1 MFLSDI
7 AIKRP
12 VFTSVLLL
20 VIVIFGAGSY
30 LRTGVELFPEINF
43 PAIIVSTT
51 YPGAGPEEVEKAV
64 TKPIEDNITLVDNVK
79 HVESSS
85 SEGGSTVVIS
95 FFMGTDLDVA
105 ANDVRDQVGQ
115 IVRVLPD
122 DADEPVVL
130 KLNPNAFPVV
140 RLAASGDLSL
150 MDLRELAD
158 DTIRTELGKI
168 EGVGLIRI
176 VGGEQREIRVEV
188 DQSRLEANGV
198 SISHVISAVSSANL
212 EIPGGRLTQEKREYS
227 IRVMGEIETPEDVG
241 RIPLPGTGGSVLVSD
256 VALVLDTAAE
266 VRTMARTRGY
276 PSVGV
281 EILKQGDAN
290 TIKVGEGVRAAV
302 KRLNADLMPPGT
314 QLEVITDDSIFIRD
328 VVDEV
333 RDNMIQ
339 GIILT
344 AIALYLFLHSIRG
357 TIIIALGMPAAVVAT
372 FILLYFAGYT
382 INIMSMMGM
391 AISIGILVNNAILV
405 LENIHRHIDMG
416 DDPKTAASRGTSE
429 IAVAVASTTLTNIV
443 VFLPIAFMESVVGQV
458 FRQFAMT
465 VVFATLF
472 SLLTAFTLT
481 PMLASML
488 LKKKEDSDARTAG
501 WLRALYAS
509 WDGVYDSM
517 SESYVRM
524 VERIVRHPWTVV
536 AISTVVFFAIMGTVP
551 RILGGEFFPQ
561 TDEGQFV
568 VTVET
573 DVASSLDYTDTAT
586 RKVEKICG
594 ELPEVSVVYSTVG
607 SSSSS
612 EMFGAISGANVA
624 QVVVKLVDKK
634 ERERSTVEVMNSLRP
649 VLARVVGAKISL
661 SAAGQGG
668 PGGKPIELEVRGE
681 NIDTLKEITDD
692 ALDLFRGGEVGG
704 KVYPGVPGLVDA
716 DTEWREGK
724 PEVSL
729 QPERDRLRIQ
739 GVTIRDLAESIRAY
753 YTGVVA
759 SRYREG
765 DDEYD
770 IRVQLSDL
778 GRKDASILEALSVPG
793 AGGGLVRVSE
803 VVTSKRTSGPTQLT
817 RKNREHMIRVVA
829 ETSGRTAG
837 EVHGDLVQRMG
848 ALRMPDG
855 YTYDWAGE
863 IEFMEENF
871 ADMYTAMLLA
881 AVLTYL
887 LLAGILESW
896 KLSVLIMLSLPLSF
910 AGVFVALLVRGLTI
924 NVFSLMG
931 IVMLIGL
938 VINNAIVIVDYAAL
952 LWKQGMP
959 LKEAIPKAC
968 GVRLRP
974 ILMANTTTIIAMI
987 PLSLG
992 IGAGG
997 EYRAPMAVT
1006 QMGGLLFGGLLAL
1019 LVTPAVFY
1027 LSQRRAD
1034 RKRAEVAAD

>member
-1 MFLSDI
+1 VFLSDI

-12 VFTSVLLL
+12 VFTSVVLL

-30 LRTGVELFPEINF
+30 LRTGVELFPEIDF

-51 YPGAGPEEVEKAV
+51 YSGAGPEEVEKAV

-79 HVESSS
+79 YVESAS
-85 SEGGSTVVIS
+85 SEGASTVVIS
-95 FFMGTDLDVA
+95 FFMGTDLDIA

-122 DADEPVVL
+122 DADEPVVM
-130 KLNPNAFPVV
+130 KLNPNAFPVM

-150 MDLRELAD
+150 MDLHELAD

-188 DQSRLEANGV
+188 DQSRLEASGV

-212 EIPGGRLTQEKREYS
+212 EIPGGRLTQEKREYA
-227 IRVMGEIETPEDVG
+227 IRVLGEISSPEEVG
-241 RIPLPGTGGSVLVSD
+241 RIPLPGTGGSVLVQD
-256 VALVLDTAAE
+256 VARVLDTAAE
-266 VRTMARTRGY
+266 VRTIARTGGY

-302 KRLNADLMPPGT
+302 ERLNADLMPPNT
-314 QLEVITDDSIFIRD
+314 KLEVITDDSIFIRD

-333 RDNMIQ
+333 GENMFQ
-339 GIILT
+339 GVLLT
-344 AIALYLFLHSIRG
+344 AIALYLFLHSMRG
-357 TIIIALGMPAAVVAT
+357 TVIIALGMPASVVAT

-382 INIMSMMGM
+382 INIMSMMGL

-472 SLLTAFTLT
+472 SLMTALTLT

-488 LKKKEDSDARTAG
+488 LKKKEDSDAG
-501 WLRALYAS
+501 KAS
-509 WDGVYDSM
+509 WLHVPFAWWDATYNSLSD
-517 SESYVRM
+517 SYVRL

-536 AISTVVFFAIMGTVP
+536 AISAIVFFAIMGTIP

-561 TDEGQFV
+561 VDEGVFV
-568 VTVET
+568 VNVET
-573 DVASSLDYTDTAT
+573 DVASSLDYTDMAT
-586 RKVEKICG
+586 RKVEKICN

-612 EMFGAISGANVA
+612 EMFGASSGANVA
-624 QVVVKLVDKK
+624 QVVVKLTDKEK
-634 ERERSTVEVMNSLRP
+634 RERSTVQVMNSLRP
-649 VLARVVGAKISL
+649 VLARLVGAKITL
-661 SAAGQGG
+661 SAAEQGG
-668 PGGKPIELEVRGE
+668 PGGKPIELEVSGE
-681 NIDTLKEITDD
+681 DIDTLKVITGD

-729 QPERDRLRIQ
+729 QPDRNRLRLQ
-739 GVTIRDLAESIRAY
+739 GVTIQDLAESIRAY

-778 GRKDASILEALSVPG
+778 GRKDASILDELSVPSV
-793 AGGGLVRVSE
+793 GGLVRVSE
-803 VVTSKRTSGPTQLT
+803 LVNSRRTSGPTQLT

-837 EVHGDLVQRMG
+837 EVHGDLVKRIG
-848 ALRMPDG
+848 ALRMPEG

-881 AVLTYL
+881 TVLTYL

-952 LWKQGMP
+952 LWRQGLP
-959 LKEAIPKAC
+959 LKEAVPKAC

-1019 LVTPAVFY
+1019 LVTPAIFY
-1027 LSQRRAD
+1027 LSQKRAD
-1034 RKRAEVAAD
+1034 RKRAEAAAS